1 MWIPAEPERVKNRII
16 RHSRS
21 TRELNYRNRRESNV
35 SQLRWSSGWY
45 YVEIHRRQLCMDD
58 FSLAP
63 CLVHHHPSKNKR
75 ISFWT
80 LNCTLQNKFTLLK
93 TMNDSVDFKN
103 VLAGAMLFLP
113 VDLCG
118 NNFKTINKFSISVDH
133 MVANKCSEYWVS
145 RIVRKRKLT
154 VGHTSRKL
162 WECEPLY
169 ISSKS

>member
-1 MWIPAEPERVKNRII
+1 MWIPAEPKRVKIRII
-16 RHSRS
+16 RHSHL
-21 TRELNYRNRRESNV
+21 TRELRYGNWRESNV

-45 YVEIHRRQLCMDD
+45 YVEIHRRQLYMDD
-58 FSLAP
+58 CSLSPYPA
-63 CLVHHHPSKNKR
+63 HHRPSKNKG
-75 ISFWT
+75 INVWT
-80 LNCTLQNKFTLLK
+80 LNSALQNKFTLLK
-93 TMNDSVDFKN
+93 TMNDSVDLRN

-118 NNFKTINKFSISVDH
+118 INFRTIKKFSISVDH

-162 WECEPLY
+162 WGFEPLY